1 MYSQSNNRWNYQIKN
16 LIILDRI
23 VEEKMFLW
31 EICDLEIETLEN
43 FKDIDES
50 NNQMLINILV

>member
-1 MYSQSNNRWNYQIKN
+1 MFSQSNNRWNYQIKN